1 MRQFPSKFG
10 GSCLA
15 WKLRCFNNA
24 QRRFRV
30 SQRRAFRVV
39 SLFVIMAALLL
50 LYRVHPIAGWATL
63 TMLAL
68 GTVVARRRKVK
79 PAVAK

>member
-1 MRQFPSKFG
+1 M
-10 GSCLA
+10 
-15 WKLRCFNNA
+15 
-24 QRRFRV
+24 